1 MKAMILAAGEG
12 TRLRPLTLKKP
23 KALAELRGFPLLNIV
38 INRLARQGFTEI
50 IVNTNHLA
58 NQIVDF
64 IDSYQKKS
72 QNKHL
77 RLAVSH
83 EEQLLDTGG
92 GVQKASWFFDDGEP
106 FLVHNV
112 DIMTDLDLNQLML
125 VHRKSNSLATL
136 AVKKRSSNRQ
146 LLFNK
151 SGRLCGWQSLAPKT
165 TRMAKP
171 IKGSVISL
179 SFMGIQIMSPHLL
192 DLIQLTPP
200 FSLVDLYLKL
210 TTAGHCIQNYRGD
223 KYKWID
229 LGRIEHFETAA
240 HLFNQDFF
248 SQ

>member
-1 MKAMILAAGEG
+1 MKAMILAAGRG

-23 KALAELRGFPLLNIV
+23 KALVELRGSPLLNII

-50 IVNTNHLA
+50 IVNTYHLA

-64 IDSYQKKS
+64 IDRYQKNP

-77 RLAVSH
+77 RLAVSQ

-112 DIMTDLDLNQLML
+112 DVMTDLDLNQLML
-125 VHRKSNSLATL
+125 AHRKSNSLATL

-151 SGRLCGWQSLAPKT
+151 SGRLCGWQSLTSKEI
-165 TRMAKP
+165 RMAKP
-171 IKGSVISL
+171 IKGSVIPL
-179 SFMGIQIMSPHLL
+179 SFMGIQVMSPHLL

-210 TTAGHCIQNYRGD
+210 TTDGHRIHNYRGD
-223 KYKWID
+223 KSKWID
-229 LGRIEHFETAA
+229 LGRIKHFETAA

>member
-1 MKAMILAAGEG
+1 MKAMILAAGRG

-23 KALAELRGFPLLNIV
+23 KALVELRGSPLLNIV

-112 DIMTDLDLNQLML
+112 DILTDLDLNQLML
-125 VHRKSNSLATL
+125 AHRKSNSLATL

-151 SGRLCGWQSLAPKT
+151 SGRLCGWQSLASKK

-179 SFMGIQIMSPHLL
+179 SFMGVQVMSPHLL

-240 HLFNQDFF
+240 HLFNQDFL

>member
-1 MKAMILAAGEG
+1 MYK
-12 TRLRPLTLKKP
+12 
-23 KALAELRGFPLLNIV
+23 
-38 INRLARQGFTEI
+38 RQ
-50 IVNTNHLA
+50 
-58 NQIVDF
+58 
-64 IDSYQKKS
+64 
-72 QNKHL
+72 HL

-151 SGRLCGWQSLAPKT
+151 SGRLCGWQSLAPKK

-179 SFMGIQIMSPHLL
+179 SFMGVQIMSPHLL